1 MSVPIRGITL
11 LHPWAFAIWKLGKDV
26 ENRTQHLTRKGGHM
40 GMYLAIHGGVPPK
53 QGDNQKW
60 RDYMAD
66 LRALRPIVESDA
78 AIHERFFQVVQLTD
92 NGPQQLTFDAQQL
105 IVPGIV
111 AVARVSK
118 CVWEHP
124 SPWTARGQW
133 QYLLEDVLLLDEP
146 VPHVGSQG
154 LWAIEPV
161 ALTQLIRAWE
171 AAHDGA
177 CPFRSKDWVPVEGV
191 A

>member
-11 LHPWAFAIWKLGKDV
+11 LHPWAFAIQKLGKNV
-26 ENRTQHLTRKGGHM
+26 ENRTQHITRKGGHV

-53 QGDNQKW
+53 RGDNQKW
-60 RDYMAD
+60 RDFMAD
-66 LRALRPIVESDA
+66 VHALRHIVESDA
-78 AIHERFFQVVQLTD
+78 EIFDRFKQSGELTED
-92 NGPQQLTFDAQQL
+92 GPQQFTFDVQQL

-118 CVWEHP
+118 CVREHP

-133 QYLLEDVLLLDEP
+133 QYLLEDVLLLDDP

-177 CPFRSKDWVPVEGV
+177 CPFRPKDWVLVEGV